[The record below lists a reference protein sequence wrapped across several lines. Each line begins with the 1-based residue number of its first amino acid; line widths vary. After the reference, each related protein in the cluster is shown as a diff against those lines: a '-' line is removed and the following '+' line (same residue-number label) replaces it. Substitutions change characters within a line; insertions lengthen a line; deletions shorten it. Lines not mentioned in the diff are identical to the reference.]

1 MLNSKRER
9 YQQGSIRKVKRAKG
23 FAWEYRY
30 YVTHDKK
37 RVLKT
42 QSFSSASFP
51 TEKAL
56 RQYLA
61 GFTEKLNRRSA
72 EAPLLDVTFNVVIDR
87 YINEE
92 MPGRH
97 STQGSYQS
105 IIRRHIRPQWGS
117 KLVSEIRPADLHA
130 WFQGMDLAPVTRGH
144 LRSKMHHLF
153 DLAILWE
160 YLPVGRNPVEIVKIK
175 NVTRRTKE
183 TVVLTY
189 DQFRQVIGSLP
200 VHVNLL
206 AITIACLGLRVSEAL
221 GLKWEDIDW
230 KDQTIEIVRS
240 AYRGAIDETKT
251 TASKS
256 RLPLHPFLAELL
268 KVWQGKA
275 EFEWVFANPATG
287 MPYQSPSLQQR
298 RIRPACECIGIQG
311 LGFHS
316 LRHSYRSWLDSFG
329 TAPSIRALDHS
340 HS

>member
-1 MLNSKRER
+1 MFNKRRER

-30 YVTHDKK
+30 YVTQDGK

-42 QSFSSASFP
+42 QSFSSVSFP
-51 TEKAL
+51 TAKAL
-56 RQYLA
+56 RQHLA
-61 GFTEKLNRRSA
+61 GFTEKLNRRSV
-72 EAPLLDVTFNVVIDR
+72 EAPLLDVAFNVVIDR
-87 YINEE
+87 YMKEE

-105 IIRRHIRPQWGS
+105 MIRRHIRTQWGS
-117 KLVSEIRPADLHA
+117 KLVTEIRPADLHA
-130 WFQGMDLAPVTRGH
+130 WFQGLDLAPVTKGH

-160 YLPVGRNPVEIVKIK
+160 YLPVGQNPVEIVKIK
-175 NVTRRTKE
+175 NVTRRTKQ

-189 DQFRQVIGSLP
+189 DQFRQVISSLP
-200 VHVNLL
+200 DHVNLL
-206 AITIACLGLRVSEAL
+206 AVTIACLGLRVSEAL

-251 TASKS
+251 AAS
-256 RLPLHPFLAELL
+256 RNHLPLHAFLAEML
-268 KVWQGKA
+268 KAWQREA

-287 MPYQSPSLQQR
+287 MPFQSPSLQQR
-298 RIRPACECIGIQG
+298 WIRPAGERMGIQG

-316 LRHSYRSWLDSFG
+316 LRHSYRS
-329 TAPSIRALDHS
+329 
-340 HS
+340 